1 MIKGFEEITA
11 KLSEKEMELVPIFVT
26 RLSLRVSKANAVTS
40 SQIIKGFKDTKGIDL
55 SGARIR
61 KIINY
66 IRMNNLIPCLIATSE
81 GYYVSTDKKE
91 LQEYC
96 DSLIGREKAI
106 AAIRHKIENEIYKLE
121 L

>member
-1 MIKGFEEITA
+1 MLKGFEEITA
-11 KLSEKEMELVPIFVT
+11 KLSDKELELVPTFVN
-26 RLSLRVSKANAVTS
+26 RLSLRIGKEQAVTS
-40 SQIIKGFKDTKGIDL
+40 SKIIKGFKDTKGIDL
-55 SGARIR
+55 TGARIR

-66 IRMNNLIPCLIATSE
+66 IRMNNLVPCLIATSE
-81 GYYVSTDKKE
+81 GYYVSNNKTE
-91 LQEYC
+91 LQEYV

>member
-11 KLSEKEMELVPIFVT
+11 KLSEKELELVPVFVS
-26 RLSLRVSKANAVTS
+26 RLSLRVGKEKAVTS

-55 SGARIR
+55 SGARVR

-66 IRMNNLIPCLIATSE
+66 IRMTEQLPLLIATSE
-81 GYYVSTDKKE
+81 GYYISNDKHE
-91 LQEYC
+91 ILDYIE
-96 DSLIGREKAI
+96 SLRGREKAI
-106 AAIRHKIENEIYKLE
+106 AAIRIKLENELYKLE